1 MALTFEEKIKALN
14 ELAIAWYS
22 TSQADSIHEAIFRGQ
37 GYGKFADH
45 CKEEAEEEL
54 EEAKKCTARVIALG
68 GKPEYGFIPQE
79 IHYDPKELLER
90 WYKEFT
96 DGGIA
101 SMNELVANL
110 GDDAVTRKMVVE
122 FVEGEEEHCAWVAKH
137 LAVIEKL
144 GYDNYL
150 LEMMDI

>member
-14 ELAIAWYS
+14 ELAVAWYS

-68 GKPEYGFIPQE
+68 GKPEYGFVPQE

>member
-1 MALTFEEKIKALN
+1 MTFDEKIKALN
-14 ELAIAWYS
+14 DLAVAWYS

-54 EEAKKCTARVIALG
+54 EEAKKCTARIIALG
-68 GKPEYGFIPQE
+68 GKPEFGFVKQE
-79 IHYDPKELLER
+79 IHYDPKELLDQ

-96 DGGIA
+96 EGGIA
-101 SMNELVANL
+101 SMNKLVSDL
-110 GDDAVTRKMVVE
+110 SDDAITRKMIEE

-137 LAVIEKL
+137 LAIIDKL

>member
-1 MALTFEEKIKALN
+1 MTFDEKIKALN
-14 ELAIAWYS
+14 DLAVAWYS
-22 TSQADSIHEAIFRGQ
+22 TSQADSIHEAIFRAQ

-54 EEAKKCTARVIALG
+54 EEAKKCTARIIALG
-68 GKPEYGFIPQE
+68 GKPEFGFIKQE
-79 IHYDPKELLER
+79 IHYDPKELLDQ

-96 DGGIA
+96 EGGIA
-101 SMNELVANL
+101 SMNKLVSDL
-110 GDDAVTRKMVVE
+110 SDDAITRKMVEE

-137 LAVIEKL
+137 LAIIDKL

>member
-1 MALTFEEKIKALN
+1 MTLEEKVKALN
-14 ELAIAWYS
+14 DLAVAWYS

-37 GYGKFADH
+37 GFGKFADH

-54 EEAKKCTARVIALG
+54 EEAKKCTARIIALG
-68 GKPEYGFIPQE
+68 GKPEFGFVPQA
-79 IHYDPKELLER
+79 IHYDPKELLEQ

-96 DGGIA
+96 EGGIA
-101 SMNELVANL
+101 SMNQLTCGLA
-110 GDDAVTRKMVVE
+110 DDAITRKMVEE
-122 FVEGEEEHCAWVAKH
+122 FVAGEEEHCAWVAKH
-137 LAVIEKL
+137 LAIIEKL

>member
-1 MALTFEEKIKALN
+1 MTFDEKIKALN
-14 ELAIAWYS
+14 DLAVAWYS

-54 EEAKKCTARVIALG
+54 EEAKKCTARIIALG
-68 GKPEYGFIPQE
+68 GKPEFGFVKQE
-79 IHYDPKELLER
+79 IHYDPKELLDQ

-96 DGGIA
+96 EGGIA
-101 SMNELVANL
+101 SMNKLVSDL
-110 GDDAVTRKMVVE
+110 SDDAITRKMVEE
-122 FVEGEEEHCAWVAKH
+122 FLEGEEEHCAWVAKH
-137 LAVIEKL
+137 LAIIDKL

>member
-1 MALTFEEKIKALN
+1 MTFDEKIKALN
-14 ELAIAWYS
+14 DLAVAWYS

-54 EEAKKCTARVIALG
+54 EEAKKCTARIVALG
-68 GKPEYGFIPQE
+68 GKPVFGFVPQE
-79 IHYDPKELLER
+79 IHNDPKDLLEQ

-96 DGGIA
+96 EGGIA
-101 SMNELVANL
+101 SMNKLVADL
-110 GDDAVTRKMVVE
+110 CDDAITRKMVEE
-122 FVEGEEEHCAWVAKH
+122 FVSGEEEHCAWVSKH
-137 LAVIEKL
+137 LAIIEKL

>member
-14 ELAIAWYS
+14 ELAVAWYS
-22 TSQADSIHEAIFRGQ
+22 TAQADSIHEAIFRGQ

-68 GKPEYGFIPQE
+68 GKPEYGFVPQE

>member
-1 MALTFEEKIKALN
+1 MTFDEKIKALN
-14 ELAIAWYS
+14 DLAQAWYS
-22 TSQADSIHEAIFRGQ
+22 TSQADSIHEAIFRGM

-54 EEAKKCTARVIALG
+54 EEAKKCTARIIALG
-68 GKPEYGFIPQE
+68 GKPEFGFVPQE
-79 IHYDPKELLER
+79 IHNDPKELLCR

-96 DGGIA
+96 EGGIE
-101 SMNELVANL
+101 SMNKLACAL
-110 GDDAVTRKMVVE
+110 QDDAVTRKMVEE
-122 FVEGEEEHCAWVAKH
+122 FVAGEEEHCSWVAKH
-137 LAVIEKL
+137 LAIIEKL

>member
-1 MALTFEEKIKALN
+1 MALTLEEKIKALN
-14 ELAIAWYS
+14 ELAVAWYS

>member
-1 MALTFEEKIKALN
+1 MTFDEKIKALN
-14 ELAIAWYS
+14 DLAIAWYS

-54 EEAKKCTARVIALG
+54 DEAKKCTARIIALG
-68 GKPEYGFIPQE
+68 GKPEYGFIEQE
-79 IHYDPKELLER
+79 IHYDPKELLQR

-96 DGGIA
+96 EGGIA
-101 SMNELVANL
+101 SMNKLASDL
-110 GDDAVTRKMVVE
+110 SDDAITRKMVEE

-137 LAVIEKL
+137 LAIIDKL

>member
-1 MALTFEEKIKALN
+1 MTFDEKIKALN
-14 ELAIAWYS
+14 DLAVAWYS

-54 EEAKKCTARVIALG
+54 EEAKKCTARIIALG
-68 GKPEYGFIPQE
+68 GKPEFGFIKQE
-79 IHYDPKELLER
+79 IHYDPKELLDQ

-96 DGGIA
+96 EGGIA
-101 SMNELVANL
+101 SMNKLVSDL
-110 GDDAVTRKMVVE
+110 SDDAITRKMVEE

-137 LAVIEKL
+137 LAIIDKL